1 MGSEMCIRDSAVS
14 LQGLLAESTPVP
26 LCIRYHPLDAA
37 LDAISQIFF
46 FWQSE
51 CLGVEVDQSNKYF
64 LYLFFDF
71 QFELDGFIVVGR
83 SSEDHSGVRDRV
95 FGGPVAE
102 TVAVVLQVALTDAQ
116 LSVFDVFL
124 LHPLALPVRLQI
136 LLLEQLFLLPALR
149 QQ

>member
-1 MGSEMCIRDSAVS
+1 M
-14 LQGLLAESTPVP
+14 
-26 LCIRYHPLDAA
+26 
-37 LDAISQIFF
+37 
-46 FWQSE
+46 
-51 CLGVEVDQSNKYF
+51 
-64 LYLFFDF
+64 
-71 QFELDGFIVVGR
+71 
-83 SSEDHSGVRDRV
+83 RDRV

-116 LSVFDVFL
+116 LSVFDVLL